1 MPPVY
6 EALLLNTV
14 VPQIQAAQAG
24 DSYVMVVNAT
34 TPALRIT
41 QTGTGDSILVEDAA
55 NPDSTPF
62 VVTAAGD
69 VGVGLSSP
77 TVKLD
82 VVGVIKATSVGA
94 SVIAVEGGAQLYAA
108 VQMQATSSG
117 GKNWSVIS
125 NATGSPLGAAGS
137 LSFRDSSV
145 GTTHMTLDASGN
157 LGLGVTPSAWVDRTA
172 LEGSYG
178 GALSFDKVYLQTALS
193 SNCNYNGTNWLYKL
207 SGWGATRYELG
218 DISNGSAFHKWYT
231 APSGTAND
239 PVSFT
244 QAMTLDAS
252 GNLGVGTT
260 SPGCR
265 LDVTAAR
272 ATSRLTSSTGTNAV
286 DFQANNTGGQLLLG
300 IDNSAGS
307 SLFGAGGYTAGLW
320 YSGAYPLAFGT
331 NNTERARI
339 TSGGYFKASN
349 AGTYQNAAGAYHELR
364 QTASDWIGYFVNT
377 NATPYGI
384 QFGHITDANSTGS
397 PFFQCTAGAALGTL
411 RAEIRS
417 NGGLANYQSNNV
429 DLSDARTK
437 TDINP
442 LGSYWSKIAGLEIVS
457 YKYKD
462 QTHDDLNVGVIAQ
475 QVEAVAPEFVD
486 TDGFGD
492 TPEDGVP
499 LKTIYNKDLTFAA
512 IKALQEAMARIET
525 LEAKIAALEAK

>member
-1 MPPVY
+1 MGW
-6 EALLLNTV
+6 EA
-14 VPQIQAAQAG
+14 
-24 DSYVMVVNAT
+24 
-34 TPALRIT
+34 
-41 QTGTGDSILVEDAA
+41 
-55 NPDSTPF
+55 
-62 VVTAAGD
+62 
-69 VGVGLSSP
+69 
-77 TVKLD
+77 
-82 VVGVIKATSVGA
+82 
-94 SVIAVEGGAQLYAA
+94 GAQHIFNISTSE
-108 VQMQATSSG
+108 QM
-117 GKNWSVIS
+117 
-125 NATGSPLGAAGS
+125 
-137 LSFRDSSV
+137 
-145 GTTHMTLDASGN
+145 
-157 LGLGVTPSAWVDRTA
+157 
-172 LEGSYG
+172 
-178 GALSFDKVYLQTALS
+178 
-193 SNCNYNGTNWLYKL
+193 
-207 SGWGATRYELG
+207 
-218 DISNGSAFHKWYT
+218 
-231 APSGTAND
+231 
-239 PVSFT
+239 
-244 QAMTLDAS
+244 
-252 GNLGVGTT
+252 
-260 SPGCR
+260 
-265 LDVTAAR
+265 
-272 ATSRLTSSTGTNAV
+272 RLTSTGLGIGTSSPAQKLHVAGETLIQPTTASNAKLSMRHGSV
-286 DFQANNTGGQLLLG
+286 AANNYFEV
-300 IDNSAGS
+300 DS
-307 SLFGAGGYTAGLW
+307 SSNTI
-320 YSGAYPLAFGT
+320 FGT

>member
-231 APSGTAND
+231 APSGTAGNAI
-239 PVSFT
+239 PFI

-252 GNLGVGTT
+252 GNLLVGTT
-260 SPGCR
+260 S
-265 LDVTAAR
+265 
-272 ATSRLTSSTGTNAV
+272 SSTGNVNGTIAFGGADAGIV
-286 DFQANNTGGQLLLG
+286 YLQRQTGTDQLRFYTGGNRLG
-300 IDNSAGS
+300 YVNTAS
-307 SLFGAGGYTAGLW
+307 SILTLGTANF
-320 YSGAYPLAFGT
+320 PLVFAT
-331 NNTERARI
+331 NDTERARI

>member
-1 MPPVY
+1 
-6 EALLLNTV
+6 LL
-14 VPQIQAAQAG
+14 
-24 DSYVMVVNAT
+24 
-34 TPALRIT
+34 
-41 QTGTGDSILVEDAA
+41 
-55 NPDSTPF
+55 
-62 VVTAAGD
+62 
-69 VGVGLSSP
+69 
-77 TVKLD
+77 
-82 VVGVIKATSVGA
+82 
-94 SVIAVEGGAQLYAA
+94 
-108 VQMQATSSG
+108 
-117 GKNWSVIS
+117 
-125 NATGSPLGAAGS
+125 
-137 LSFRDSSV
+137 
-145 GTTHMTLDASGN
+145 
-157 LGLGVTPSAWVDRTA
+157 
-172 LEGSYG
+172 
-178 GALSFDKVYLQTALS
+178 
-193 SNCNYNGTNWLYKL
+193 
-207 SGWGATRYELG
+207 
-218 DISNGSAFHKWYT
+218 
-231 APSGTAND
+231 
-239 PVSFT
+239 
-244 QAMTLDAS
+244 
-252 GNLGVGTT
+252 VGTT
-260 SPGCR
+260 S
-265 LDVTAAR
+265 
-272 ATSRLTSSTGTNAV
+272 SSTGNVNGTIAFGGADAGIV
-286 DFQANNTGGQLLLG
+286 YLQRQTGTDQLRFYTGGNRLG
-300 IDNSAGS
+300 YVNTAS
-307 SLFGAGGYTAGLW
+307 SILTLGTANF
-320 YSGAYPLAFGT
+320 PLVFAT
-331 NNTERARI
+331 NDTERARI